1 MAPEPSS
8 EKDAVGREVCCEEKY
23 AVALLFTLCFN
34 KRRAS
39 GSSHLQGL
47 ALIKAFKLE
56 RVHMCFLDIVYGA

>member
-1 MAPEPSS
+1 MKGGSRTILS
-8 EKDAVGREVCCEEKY
+8 TVWEEKY
-23 AVALLFTLCFN
+23 AVALLFTLSFN

-56 RVHMCFLDIVYGA
+56 RIHVCFLDIVYGA